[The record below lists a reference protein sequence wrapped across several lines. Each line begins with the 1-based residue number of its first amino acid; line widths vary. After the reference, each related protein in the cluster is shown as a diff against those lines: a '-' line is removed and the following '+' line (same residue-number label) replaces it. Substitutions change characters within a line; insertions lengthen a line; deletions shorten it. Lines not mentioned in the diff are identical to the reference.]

1 MKVGHLTVV
10 FSDGVSEKA
19 ARHLI
24 DEIAGDAIAYEAV
37 EAIKCDVAEF
47 GSPEIDAFW
56 EEALEDPHQ
65 MDVYECIAEAEKISS
80 SDKC

>member
-10 FSDGVSEKA
+10 FSDDVSEKA

-47 GSPEIDAFW
+47 GPPEIDAFW
-56 EEALEDPHQ
+56 EEALETPHQ
-65 MDVYECIAEAEKISS
+65 MDVYECIAEAEKTSS